1 MNFIA
6 KVIVLVPQYFASVC
20 LLCRLTKTN
29 NKKLVIVQVSKETAS
44 FETGKVNKLT
54 RELLQSESH
63 QVLNI
68 KAKRQTYTVKHLIKL

>member
-20 LLCRLTKTN
+20 LLCRPTKTN

-44 FETGKVNKLT
+44 FKTGKVNKLT